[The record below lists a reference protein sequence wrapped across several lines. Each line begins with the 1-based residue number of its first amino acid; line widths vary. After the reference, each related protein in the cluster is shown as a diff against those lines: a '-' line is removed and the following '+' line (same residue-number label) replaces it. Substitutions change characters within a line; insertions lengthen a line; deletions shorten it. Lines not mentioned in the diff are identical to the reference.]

1 MPIIRYAVAA
11 FVLLLSLGA
20 AAQETAVPAEPLSI
34 ATITLP
40 RPALRHEY
48 SFRLQAQGGVVP
60 LHWELTGGTL
70 PPGLTLE
77 ADGVLDG
84 IPTALGE
91 YRFTVDVSDSAKSAH
106 QASHEFT
113 LRVVTPLLAEWSRMP
128 QVSGNRIE
136 GEIQVSNDTE
146 HDFDLTVI
154 IVAVNE
160 IGRATALGYQHF
172 SMKPDT
178 TDLKIPFGESLPR
191 GAYQV
196 NVDVVAEVPETNT
209 IYRVHLSRP
218 TLEVQQG
225 P

>member
-1 MPIIRYAVAA
+1 M
-11 FVLLLSLGA
+11 LLMSMIVT
-20 AAQETAVPAEPLSI
+20 AQEATAPAAPLSI
-34 ATITLP
+34 ATITLS
-40 RPALRHEY
+40 RAALRHEY
-48 SFRLQAQGGVVP
+48 SFRLQALGGVAP
-60 LHWELTGGTL
+60 LHWEISEGTL

-77 ADGVLDG
+77 EDGVLEG

-91 YRFTVDVSDSAKSAH
+91 YRFTVSVGDSAKPTH
-106 QASHEFT
+106 QSSHEFT

-136 GEIQVSNDTE
+136 GEIQVSNGTE
-146 HDFDLTVI
+146 RNFALTVI

-172 SMKPDT
+172 SLNPDT
-178 TDLKIPFGESLPR
+178 TDLKIPFGETLPR